1 MHVGLVEILRGTVQR
16 IARDHREPGGVRRE
30 RLIIHRIFAVVIA
43 QRAVYVIQI
52 REIVVLDI
60 AVEAGVFLAEGVFGV
75 ELVVAAVLAGEER
88 HHVGAACGDAIAV
101 VERDAFLLAAVH
113 HAGSEYRAEASADID
128 QRRPV
133 RGFRLCGYI
142 TALCV
147 GALRF
152 DRLGCTRVPCARI
165 RVGRGLVTVVRR
177 LHRHRR
183 PLS

>member
-1 MHVGLVEILRGTVQR
+1 MHVGLVEVLRGTVQR

-88 HHVGAACGDAIAV
+88 HHVA
-101 VERDAFLLAAVH
+101 LP
-113 HAGSEYRAEASADID
+113 AET
-128 QRRPV
+128 P
-133 RGFRLCGYI
+133 
-142 TALCV
+142 
-147 GALRF
+147 
-152 DRLGCTRVPCARI
+152 
-165 RVGRGLVTVVRR
+165 
-177 LHRHRR
+177 
-183 PLS
+183 

>member
-1 MHVGLVEILRGTVQR
+1 M
-16 IARDHREPGGVRRE
+16 
-30 RLIIHRIFAVVIA
+30 IA

-133 RGFRLCGYI
+133 RGVRLCG
-142 TALCV
+142 

-165 RVGRGLVTVVRR
+165 RVCRGLVTVVRR